1 MREAELNRQ
10 RVVFTPQEAARLPQ
24 DRPYAAYIC
33 HYDWAEGEHA
43 TLMHCHERLAEVLL
57 ILKGS
62 GRYTVDLRR
71 YEVAAGDVVLCS
83 GGALHDEFPQADQPY
98 QTLCVA
104 IGNLAL
110 ADLPPYSLL
119 SPDRCPLFHQP
130 EQFADLKELFC
141 LMDRYAAERE
151 PGFQELCQHLM
162 LASLELVRRMAAGR
176 KEDLVTREDSTFGR
190 VARYID
196 RHYAEDLSIEQ
207 LARQFYLSPYHL
219 SHIFRQKTGYSLKQY
234 VLRRRIGE
242 AQMRLVNAQDS
253 VQTISEAVGF
263 ADASY
268 FSRIFS
274 KYVGLTPTEYHAVPP
289 AGLSIS
295 FRQVYLYTLSSIL
308 SRRRMNREEIQMK
321 RTWRKKIGAVVALLA
336 AVAVL
341 GTGCGADAAGAVESR
356 TRETRALGLL
366 LSREDTFLS
375 ELKAD
380 IEAEAA
386 AQGYAVQY
394 YNAGNDPETQLR
406 QVHEALAE
414 GVETLLVNLADGED
428 SEKVADIVGDAGVVL
443 LNRAPGTAILN
454 ERMVFVGMDE
464 AGSGALQ
471 GHALAEYFWETDHGT
486 DIRYLLF
493 QGMPGQEN
501 TDARSGTAVQSLLD
515 DGFCPIAAA
524 DYQVCGFS
532 RERARQA
539 MAALLEQGVDF
550 DCVICDNDEMALG
563 VIEALEAAGW
573 DPGAAPIV
581 SVDHTAEGAAALES
595 GKLYMTVD
603 QNPEDQARAA
613 VAAAVNL
620 ARGRAYDD
628 GLRELLGNDCTD
640 PEQPFVLRVPVEAVT
655 T

>member
-1 MREAELNRQ
+1 
-10 RVVFTPQEAARLPQ
+10 
-24 DRPYAAYIC
+24 
-33 HYDWAEGEHA
+33 
-43 TLMHCHERLAEVLL
+43 
-57 ILKGS
+57 
-62 GRYTVDLRR
+62 
-71 YEVAAGDVVLCS
+71 
-83 GGALHDEFPQADQPY
+83 
-98 QTLCVA
+98 
-104 IGNLAL
+104 
-110 ADLPPYSLL
+110 
-119 SPDRCPLFHQP
+119 
-130 EQFADLKELFC
+130 
-141 LMDRYAAERE
+141 
-151 PGFQELCQHLM
+151 
-162 LASLELVRRMAAGR
+162 
-176 KEDLVTREDSTFGR
+176 
-190 VARYID
+190 
-196 RHYAEDLSIEQ
+196 
-207 LARQFYLSPYHL
+207 
-219 SHIFRQKTGYSLKQY
+219 
-234 VLRRRIGE
+234 
-242 AQMRLVNAQDS
+242 
-253 VQTISEAVGF
+253 
-263 ADASY
+263 
-268 FSRIFS
+268 
-274 KYVGLTPTEYHAVPP
+274 
-289 AGLSIS
+289 
-295 FRQVYLYTLSSIL
+295 
-308 SRRRMNREEIQMK
+308 MK

-414 GVETLLVNLADGED
+414 GVETL
-428 SEKVADIVGDAGVVL
+428 L

>member
-1 MREAELNRQ
+1 
-10 RVVFTPQEAARLPQ
+10 
-24 DRPYAAYIC
+24 
-33 HYDWAEGEHA
+33 
-43 TLMHCHERLAEVLL
+43 
-57 ILKGS
+57 
-62 GRYTVDLRR
+62 
-71 YEVAAGDVVLCS
+71 
-83 GGALHDEFPQADQPY
+83 
-98 QTLCVA
+98 
-104 IGNLAL
+104 
-110 ADLPPYSLL
+110 
-119 SPDRCPLFHQP
+119 
-130 EQFADLKELFC
+130 
-141 LMDRYAAERE
+141 
-151 PGFQELCQHLM
+151 
-162 LASLELVRRMAAGR
+162 
-176 KEDLVTREDSTFGR
+176 
-190 VARYID
+190 
-196 RHYAEDLSIEQ
+196 
-207 LARQFYLSPYHL
+207 
-219 SHIFRQKTGYSLKQY
+219 
-234 VLRRRIGE
+234 
-242 AQMRLVNAQDS
+242 
-253 VQTISEAVGF
+253 
-263 ADASY
+263 
-268 FSRIFS
+268 
-274 KYVGLTPTEYHAVPP
+274 
-289 AGLSIS
+289 
-295 FRQVYLYTLSSIL
+295 
-308 SRRRMNREEIQMK
+308 MK

-550 DCVICDNDEMALG
+550 DCVICDND
-563 VIEALEAAGW
+563 
-573 DPGAAPIV
+573 
-581 SVDHTAEGAAALES
+581 
-595 GKLYMTVD
+595 
-603 QNPEDQARAA
+603 
-613 VAAAVNL
+613 
-620 ARGRAYDD
+620 
-628 GLRELLGNDCTD
+628 
-640 PEQPFVLRVPVEAVT
+640 
-655 T
+655 

>member
-1 MREAELNRQ
+1 
-10 RVVFTPQEAARLPQ
+10 
-24 DRPYAAYIC
+24 
-33 HYDWAEGEHA
+33 
-43 TLMHCHERLAEVLL
+43 
-57 ILKGS
+57 
-62 GRYTVDLRR
+62 
-71 YEVAAGDVVLCS
+71 
-83 GGALHDEFPQADQPY
+83 
-98 QTLCVA
+98 
-104 IGNLAL
+104 
-110 ADLPPYSLL
+110 
-119 SPDRCPLFHQP
+119 
-130 EQFADLKELFC
+130 
-141 LMDRYAAERE
+141 
-151 PGFQELCQHLM
+151 
-162 LASLELVRRMAAGR
+162 
-176 KEDLVTREDSTFGR
+176 
-190 VARYID
+190 
-196 RHYAEDLSIEQ
+196 
-207 LARQFYLSPYHL
+207 
-219 SHIFRQKTGYSLKQY
+219 
-234 VLRRRIGE
+234 
-242 AQMRLVNAQDS
+242 
-253 VQTISEAVGF
+253 
-263 ADASY
+263 
-268 FSRIFS
+268 
-274 KYVGLTPTEYHAVPP
+274 
-289 AGLSIS
+289 
-295 FRQVYLYTLSSIL
+295 
-308 SRRRMNREEIQMK
+308 MK

-539 MAALLEQGVDF
+539 MAALLEHAMH
-550 DCVICDNDEMALG
+550 CSI
-563 VIEALEAAGW
+563 AAHW
-573 DPGAAPIV
+573 R
-581 SVDHTAEGAAALES
+581 
-595 GKLYMTVD
+595 GKY
-603 QNPEDQARAA
+603 
-613 VAAAVNL
+613 
-620 ARGRAYDD
+620 
-628 GLRELLGNDCTD
+628 
-640 PEQPFVLRVPVEAVT
+640 
-655 T
+655 

>member
-1 MREAELNRQ
+1 
-10 RVVFTPQEAARLPQ
+10 
-24 DRPYAAYIC
+24 
-33 HYDWAEGEHA
+33 
-43 TLMHCHERLAEVLL
+43 
-57 ILKGS
+57 
-62 GRYTVDLRR
+62 
-71 YEVAAGDVVLCS
+71 
-83 GGALHDEFPQADQPY
+83 
-98 QTLCVA
+98 
-104 IGNLAL
+104 
-110 ADLPPYSLL
+110 
-119 SPDRCPLFHQP
+119 
-130 EQFADLKELFC
+130 
-141 LMDRYAAERE
+141 
-151 PGFQELCQHLM
+151 
-162 LASLELVRRMAAGR
+162 
-176 KEDLVTREDSTFGR
+176 
-190 VARYID
+190 
-196 RHYAEDLSIEQ
+196 
-207 LARQFYLSPYHL
+207 
-219 SHIFRQKTGYSLKQY
+219 
-234 VLRRRIGE
+234 
-242 AQMRLVNAQDS
+242 
-253 VQTISEAVGF
+253 
-263 ADASY
+263 
-268 FSRIFS
+268 
-274 KYVGLTPTEYHAVPP
+274 
-289 AGLSIS
+289 
-295 FRQVYLYTLSSIL
+295 
-308 SRRRMNREEIQMK
+308 MK

-386 AQGYAVQY
+386 AQGYAVRY

-532 RERARQA
+532 RERAAKPWRPCWSRA
-539 MAALLEQGVDF
+539 WTLTASSATTMKWPWESSRRWRPP
-550 DCVICDNDEMALG
+550 
-563 VIEALEAAGW
+563 AGIRARRPSSAW
-573 DPGAAPIV
+573 TTRRRGPP
-581 SVDHTAEGAAALES
+581 
-595 GKLYMTVD
+595 
-603 QNPEDQARAA
+603 PWRAA
-613 VAAAVNL
+613 SSI
-620 ARGRAYDD
+620 
-628 GLRELLGNDCTD
+628 
-640 PEQPFVLRVPVEAVT
+640 
-655 T
+655 

>member
-1 MREAELNRQ
+1 
-10 RVVFTPQEAARLPQ
+10 
-24 DRPYAAYIC
+24 
-33 HYDWAEGEHA
+33 
-43 TLMHCHERLAEVLL
+43 
-57 ILKGS
+57 
-62 GRYTVDLRR
+62 
-71 YEVAAGDVVLCS
+71 
-83 GGALHDEFPQADQPY
+83 
-98 QTLCVA
+98 
-104 IGNLAL
+104 
-110 ADLPPYSLL
+110 
-119 SPDRCPLFHQP
+119 
-130 EQFADLKELFC
+130 
-141 LMDRYAAERE
+141 
-151 PGFQELCQHLM
+151 
-162 LASLELVRRMAAGR
+162 
-176 KEDLVTREDSTFGR
+176 
-190 VARYID
+190 
-196 RHYAEDLSIEQ
+196 
-207 LARQFYLSPYHL
+207 
-219 SHIFRQKTGYSLKQY
+219 
-234 VLRRRIGE
+234 
-242 AQMRLVNAQDS
+242 
-253 VQTISEAVGF
+253 
-263 ADASY
+263 
-268 FSRIFS
+268 
-274 KYVGLTPTEYHAVPP
+274 
-289 AGLSIS
+289 
-295 FRQVYLYTLSSIL
+295 
-308 SRRRMNREEIQMK
+308 MK

-341 GTGCGADAAGAVESR
+341 GTGCGADAAGTVESR

-386 AQGYAVQY
+386 AQGYAVRY

-640 PEQPFVLRVPVEAVT
+640 PEQPFVLRGPVEAVT
-655 T
+655 A

>member
-1 MREAELNRQ
+1 
-10 RVVFTPQEAARLPQ
+10 
-24 DRPYAAYIC
+24 
-33 HYDWAEGEHA
+33 
-43 TLMHCHERLAEVLL
+43 
-57 ILKGS
+57 
-62 GRYTVDLRR
+62 
-71 YEVAAGDVVLCS
+71 
-83 GGALHDEFPQADQPY
+83 
-98 QTLCVA
+98 
-104 IGNLAL
+104 
-110 ADLPPYSLL
+110 
-119 SPDRCPLFHQP
+119 
-130 EQFADLKELFC
+130 
-141 LMDRYAAERE
+141 
-151 PGFQELCQHLM
+151 
-162 LASLELVRRMAAGR
+162 
-176 KEDLVTREDSTFGR
+176 
-190 VARYID
+190 
-196 RHYAEDLSIEQ
+196 
-207 LARQFYLSPYHL
+207 
-219 SHIFRQKTGYSLKQY
+219 
-234 VLRRRIGE
+234 
-242 AQMRLVNAQDS
+242 
-253 VQTISEAVGF
+253 
-263 ADASY
+263 
-268 FSRIFS
+268 
-274 KYVGLTPTEYHAVPP
+274 
-289 AGLSIS
+289 
-295 FRQVYLYTLSSIL
+295 
-308 SRRRMNREEIQMK
+308 MK

-386 AQGYAVQY
+386 AQGYAVRY

-464 AGSGALQ
+464 A
-471 GHALAEYFWETDHGT
+471 GT

>member
-1 MREAELNRQ
+1 
-10 RVVFTPQEAARLPQ
+10 
-24 DRPYAAYIC
+24 
-33 HYDWAEGEHA
+33 
-43 TLMHCHERLAEVLL
+43 
-57 ILKGS
+57 
-62 GRYTVDLRR
+62 
-71 YEVAAGDVVLCS
+71 
-83 GGALHDEFPQADQPY
+83 
-98 QTLCVA
+98 
-104 IGNLAL
+104 
-110 ADLPPYSLL
+110 
-119 SPDRCPLFHQP
+119 
-130 EQFADLKELFC
+130 
-141 LMDRYAAERE
+141 
-151 PGFQELCQHLM
+151 
-162 LASLELVRRMAAGR
+162 
-176 KEDLVTREDSTFGR
+176 
-190 VARYID
+190 
-196 RHYAEDLSIEQ
+196 
-207 LARQFYLSPYHL
+207 
-219 SHIFRQKTGYSLKQY
+219 
-234 VLRRRIGE
+234 
-242 AQMRLVNAQDS
+242 
-253 VQTISEAVGF
+253 
-263 ADASY
+263 
-268 FSRIFS
+268 
-274 KYVGLTPTEYHAVPP
+274 
-289 AGLSIS
+289 
-295 FRQVYLYTLSSIL
+295 
-308 SRRRMNREEIQMK
+308 MK

-493 QGMPGQEN
+493 QGMPAPAPPCRACWTTASAPSPRQI
-501 TDARSGTAVQSLLD
+501 TRSAASAGSGPAKPWRPCWSRAWTLTASSATTMKW
-515 DGFCPIAAA
+515 PWES
-524 DYQVCGFS
+524 S
-532 RERARQA
+532 RRWRPP
-539 MAALLEQGVDF
+539 
-550 DCVICDNDEMALG
+550 
-563 VIEALEAAGW
+563 AG
-573 DPGAAPIV
+573 IRV

>member
-1 MREAELNRQ
+1 
-10 RVVFTPQEAARLPQ
+10 
-24 DRPYAAYIC
+24 
-33 HYDWAEGEHA
+33 
-43 TLMHCHERLAEVLL
+43 
-57 ILKGS
+57 
-62 GRYTVDLRR
+62 
-71 YEVAAGDVVLCS
+71 
-83 GGALHDEFPQADQPY
+83 
-98 QTLCVA
+98 
-104 IGNLAL
+104 
-110 ADLPPYSLL
+110 
-119 SPDRCPLFHQP
+119 
-130 EQFADLKELFC
+130 
-141 LMDRYAAERE
+141 
-151 PGFQELCQHLM
+151 
-162 LASLELVRRMAAGR
+162 
-176 KEDLVTREDSTFGR
+176 
-190 VARYID
+190 
-196 RHYAEDLSIEQ
+196 
-207 LARQFYLSPYHL
+207 
-219 SHIFRQKTGYSLKQY
+219 
-234 VLRRRIGE
+234 
-242 AQMRLVNAQDS
+242 
-253 VQTISEAVGF
+253 
-263 ADASY
+263 
-268 FSRIFS
+268 
-274 KYVGLTPTEYHAVPP
+274 
-289 AGLSIS
+289 
-295 FRQVYLYTLSSIL
+295 
-308 SRRRMNREEIQMK
+308 MK

-524 DYQVCGFS
+524 DYCWS
-532 RERARQA
+532 RAWTLTASSATTMKWPWESSRRWRPPAGIRARRPSSA
-539 MAALLEQGVDF
+539 WTTRRRGPPP
-550 DCVICDNDEMALG
+550 
-563 VIEALEAAGW
+563 W
-573 DPGAAPIV
+573 
-581 SVDHTAEGAAALES
+581 
-595 GKLYMTVD
+595 
-603 QNPEDQARAA
+603 RAA
-613 VAAAVNL
+613 SSI
-620 ARGRAYDD
+620 
-628 GLRELLGNDCTD
+628 
-640 PEQPFVLRVPVEAVT
+640 
-655 T
+655 